1 MSTGG
6 NMALREICATIR
18 PDAVNRRNPSGVL
31 PVMIACSL
39 HPMWENL
46 LTPPVTALP
55 QSKLAKVAHLV
66 IKISPGC
73 ALAGV
78 IAMAATLVSTLH
90 GGPQLLYALF
100 FGVAFHFLSSDP
112 KAKPGIEFCS
122 RTVLRLGVGLLGAR
136 ITGAQIAGLG
146 WSTAAIVIG
155 AVLTTLF
162 LGYLLG
168 KRLGLPSAQG
178 VLSGGS
184 VAICGAS
191 AALAIS
197 AVLPR
202 NKENERFTLMVVVT
216 VTVLSTV
223 AMVTYPLIAKFLH
236 LPPELA
242 GLFLGGT
249 IHDVAQV
256 VGAGYMLNHETG
268 DYATIVK
275 LFRVSM
281 LAVVVVVISSMFKAE
296 RERLENGTSTAK
308 QALVPWFLWVF
319 VALVAINSLGYVS
332 TAVQHCLSTVSRLCL
347 VVAIAALGIKTS
359 FRQLSKAGW
368 RPFTLLLAETVWMAA
383 FVLAAIYLR
392 S

>member
-1 MSTGG
+1 MFKFLSPRSTAHTAHHAWMPQHLLQLFPGA
-6 NMALREICATIR
+6 ALC
-18 PDAVNRRNPSGVL
+18 
-31 PVMIACSL
+31 C
-39 HPMWENL
+39 
-46 LTPPVTALP
+46 
-55 QSKLAKVAHLV
+55 
-66 IKISPGC
+66 
-73 ALAGV
+73 V

-90 GGPQLLYALF
+90 GGPQFLYALF
-100 FGVAFHFLSSDP
+100 FGVAFHYLSHD
-112 KAKPGIEFCS
+112 ATTRPGIEFCS

-136 ITGAQIAGLG
+136 ITASQIAGLG
-146 WSTAAIVIG
+146 WSTAAIVIA
-155 AVLTTLF
+155 AVVTTL
-162 LGYLLG
+162 LCGMLLG
-168 KRLGLPSAQG
+168 RRLGMNRAQA

-202 NKENERFTLMVVVT
+202 NKDSERFTLMVVVT
-216 VTVLSTV
+216 VTVLSTL
-223 AMVTYPLIAKFLH
+223 AMVAYPLIAKVLH

-281 LAVVVVVISSMFKAE
+281 LVVVVVVVSSMFKKE
-296 RERLENGTSTAK
+296 REQSQDGTTAVK
-308 QALVPWFLWVF
+308 QALAPWFLWVF
-319 VALVAINSLGYVS
+319 VALVALNSTGRVPV
-332 TAVQHCLSTVSRLCL
+332 AVQEGLNHVSRFCL
-347 VVAIAALGIKTS
+347 VVAISTLGIKTS
-359 FRQLSKAGW
+359 FRQLALAGW
-368 RPFTLLLAETVWMAA
+368 KPFALLLVETLWMAA

-392 S
+392 P